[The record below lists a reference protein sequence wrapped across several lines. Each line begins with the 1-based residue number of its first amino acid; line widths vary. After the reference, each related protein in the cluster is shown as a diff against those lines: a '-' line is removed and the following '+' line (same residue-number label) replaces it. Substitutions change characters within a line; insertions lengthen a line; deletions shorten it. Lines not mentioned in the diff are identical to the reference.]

1 MNKKIIV
8 IGIAILL
15 LIFGGVCVIDHHRM
29 SNNEPVL
36 FSTWGK
42 QYVPPEYLIVK
53 GIEDKTQKQNIAC
66 AEQEELFYEDSE
78 NEYYFDCIKSQYII
92 VSYKN
97 GYKEDVKSALKNK
110 NIKISDLDD
119 FGIYYTVNKKQN
131 GVKEEDI
138 FYNIHGELTNVE
150 KLNAFLNNMEKDIEE
165 RESDFIRVTRYTIE
179 GDPINLDIKYVKG
192 ATKEDSYYE
201 ITKDNTADRFGTREI
216 KTDKY
221 DYNWV
226 IKRDDKNGIGSV
238 VIDNPNSENED
249 KVTLFPYTIE

>member
-8 IGIAILL
+8 IGSAILL
-15 LIFGGVCVIDHHRM
+15 LIFGGLYVIDHHRM

-53 GIEDKTQKQNIAC
+53 DIEDKTQKQNIAC
-66 AEQEELFYEDSE
+66 DTAKELFYEDSE

-110 NIKISDLDD
+110 NIKISDLEY

-138 FYNIHGELTNVE
+138 FYNIHGKLTNVE
-150 KLNAFLNNMEKDIEE
+150 KVYSFLSNIEKDFAE

-192 ATKEDSYYE
+192 TTKEDSYYE
-201 ITKDNTADRFGTREI
+201 ITRDNTADRFGIKEI

-221 DYNWV
+221 DYNWS
-226 IKRDDKNGIGSV
+226 IKREDTNGIGNV
-238 VIDNPNSENED
+238 VLYNTASDKDE
-249 KVTLFPYTIE
+249 KVTLFSYTNE